1 MATFG
6 RYTYGIEEAE
16 AQLVLNPAQVCALD
30 VDRAFLL
37 YNSKQGVLGSLQDVE
52 KAWQMKGARENVRP
66 ITTTPYS
73 RSMSQI

>member
-6 RYTYGIEEAE
+6 GYAYGIEQAE
-16 AQLVLNPAQVCALD
+16 AHFVLGPAQVCALD

-37 YNSKQGVLGSLQDVE
+37 YNSKQGVLGSLQDVVR
-52 KAWQMKGARENVRP
+52 AWHVNGAKRKSSTNHN
-66 ITTTPYS
+66 YF